1 MNRITNLLCG
11 LLIVVSVKSAAQQ
24 DSAFRNIYGL
34 IDHKNVFKAREV
46 YGLRKNDLTKSQKY
60 VLEAILDNAFNQTES
75 STEKIWRLLKQDL
88 SIPDTLALKLCKI
101 KADNS
106 VKSFDYKEARNSI
119 TAILVNY
126 KHLLPEKERTEMENE
141 LKIWTALQDEPK
153 QHVTIK
159 ELTRLKMHKDK
170 AGLNN
175 LKVWSGKDSI
185 DFIFDTG
192 ANLSTVTQTTAHKMN
207 MKIIPVDI
215 QVGAIT
221 GEEVKAQLALC
232 PMLQLG
238 NIEVRNSL
246 FLVLKDDALA
256 FEQIGYQI
264 HGILGF
270 PIIEALNEIQ
280 ITQDGYFI
288 IPRQQTAFDG
298 NSNMAMDGLTPLF
311 YLDNRHYSFDTGASD
326 TILYAPYFFE
336 NEKQIASRYPETQIS
351 FGGAGG
357 VKTFTGYKIPFDF
370 TMNGKTVTL
379 QDVSVITKMTDD
391 EEKGVYGNIGQ
402 DLMKRFDKLTLN
414 FSRMF
419 IKFD

>member
-1 MNRITNLLCG
+1 MNKITKILCG
-11 LLIVVSVKSAAQQ
+11 LLIVISFNSSAQE
-24 DSAFRNIYGL
+24 DSAFKNIYKL
-34 IDHKNVFKAREV
+34 IGHKNFFKAREE
-46 YGLRKNDLTKSQKY
+46 YDQQKDNLSKTQKY
-60 VLEAILDNAFNQTES
+60 VIEAILDNAFNKTES
-75 STEKIWRLLKQDL
+75 STGKIWWLLKQDQSL
-88 SIPDTLALKLCKI
+88 ADTLALKLCKI

-106 VKSFDYKEARNSI
+106 VKSFDYNEARNSI
-119 TAILVNY
+119 ASIFDNY
-126 KHLLPEKERTEMENE
+126 KHLLSKDETKELENE
-141 LKIWTALQDEPK
+141 LKIWTALKNEPK
-153 QHVTIK
+153 QQVTIK

-192 ANLSTVTQTTAHKMN
+192 ANLSTVTQTTARKMD
-207 MKIIPVDI
+207 MRIIPVDI
-215 QVGAIT
+215 QVGALT
-221 GEEVKAQLALC
+221 GEEVKAQLAVC
-232 PMLQLG
+232 PMLKLG
-238 NIEVRNSL
+238 SIEIRNGL

-256 FEQIGYQI
+256 FAQINYQI
-264 HGILGF
+264 HGIIGF

-280 ITQDGYFI
+280 ITQNGYFV

-311 YLDNRHYSFDTGASD
+311 YLDNRHYSLDTGASD

-336 NEKQIASRYPETQIS
+336 NEKQITSSYPETQIS

-379 QDVSVITKMTDD
+379 KDVSVITKIADD
-391 EEKGVYGNIGQ
+391 KENGVYGNIGQ
-402 DLMKRFDKLTLN
+402 DVIKSFDKLTLN
-414 FSRMF
+414 FRRMF
-419 IKFD
+419 LKFD